1 MSSKTANEKHFDGLK
16 DYPAVKDAQCLYRP
30 EVPMNTIQNVL
41 GGVRSTLTYVGAI
54 NQTTSKVYNVY

>member
-1 MSSKTANEKHFDGLK
+1 MKNTLMVLK
-16 DYPAVKDAQCLYRP
+16 IILAVKDAQFRKMSRGP
-30 EVPMNTIQNVL
+30 VMNTIQNVL